1 MNNIDNIEL
10 EKIKKALQEFGL
22 SEKDSLVYL
31 NLLSFGETGISALER
46 EMGVHR
52 QIIYNSLYALELLGL
67 VKHVIVKG
75 RRKFSAQSPR
85 RLQILVDRK
94 QQAALELI
102 QKISDFATPTKEQ
115 EFEVFQGESSFIE
128 YQMES
133 LLDAKEGETLSILG
147 SQWNSFYSIMGTR
160 IENYE
165 KLRISKGIK
174 LRFIGSEI
182 QKAVMEEATHKR
194 PLFEYRIIKGL
205 RNGFVDINIWK
216 SAISYNIFGNPV
228 IIFHLKNQ
236 DIAKGQQEF
245 FDSLWALGE

>member
-1 MNNIDNIEL
+1 MNNIDKIEL

-46 EMGVHR
+46 EMGIHR

-85 RLQILVDRK
+85 RLQVLVDKK
-94 QQAALELI
+94 QQTALELI
-102 QKISDFATPTKEQ
+102 QKISDFATPSREQ
-115 EFEVFQGESSFIE
+115 EFEVFQGESAFVE

-133 LLDAKEGETLSILG
+133 LLDAQENETLSILG
-147 SQWNSFYSIMGTR
+147 SQWNSFFTVMGNK
-160 IENYE
+160 IDNYE

-174 LRFIGSEI
+174 LRFIGSEM
-182 QKAVMEEATHKR
+182 QKQTLEEAVRKR

-205 RNGFVDINIWK
+205 KNGFVDSNIWK
-216 SAISYNIFGNPV
+216 NSVSFNIFGNPV

-236 DIAKGQQEF
+236 DIAKSQQEF
-245 FDSLWALGE
+245 FDSLWELGE